1 MTETNNTP
9 ECGCQNEGIAILP
22 VRYTVIP
29 KYLKSS
35 IPSWANLSRVTNL
48 PLADDYQYHVRVMRE
63 GFLYC
68 YIPDK
73 LGSKWQIYSIDSK
86 GHLIKQFSNA
96 AAKPITDSEQQEQC
110 HCPQVKSNDSHNAFI
125 TIANPENL
133 QVVYIAFSELKWSEK
148 TLKKYEQNPHK
159 RMQVINI
166 AEWQGN
172 AESATIANHN
182 NIQSIL
188 DFDPKMNKA
197 LLPYDE
203 NRQIIFSKDNQ
214 NAQTWAVFDEPF
226 SEGRDKQYQ
235 FNKKLLDKN
244 STCEPWSVFKPE
256 SSEHLAHSMERY
268 SPSKKPMIFAI
279 EDPVG
284 IATELNG
291 YYNEP
296 YARVLQYQNER
307 RLEYDALSYIEQAK
321 SLAVLKEYYQDYS
334 FPNHNNP
341 YVKKI
346 MVSGKIEHHP
356 DKPMYCTSRGLNTL
370 IREQLYSKPGGY
382 DYYEQFNDFRLY
394 SKVGDEIFDLS
405 VYENYVLKEKKNKIM
420 PGDAAVI
427 KRLQNELVQ
436 EYKKDVND
444 FYNQESALKAQREKD
459 IKKFL
464 QKYEELVN
472 TQPFEDKHN
481 ELIKLVDEKYQNRV
495 KQLIT
500 WIHDSNFYSTVY
512 NDIDGNQLYSFD
524 DVDNQKIKELM
535 ENYETTL
542 QESLKLGEITTED
555 LEDLR
560 KINIEGILFALT
572 INKVTQGLELCEDG
586 KTFLDS
592 MTNLDYAKPN
602 NDNVNGMLWRMFAY
616 HNDDLL
622 SMIDQVVSKAESD
635 DNKTLVEKSVE
646 KLVSKL
652 DELPYAKIALMFKK
666 LQDVIMTLADLERND
681 PNNYIRSNIKIKFIG
696 LTIKI
701 RGFTLGETFTTK
713 ATQLLQPVFNLL
725 ANALYSVSTA
735 MYKVLSLTTAG
746 VLKSTAVTYLHLEY
760 QMLTALVTLDQGPNL
775 GTAKVPLYHQRWELR
790 KRMAIN
796 KARTLLNDAVA
807 NLDKRLNILFN
818 RTLSQNKANKFLHF
832 ILKASDAEPGI
843 SNTLSTTLK
852 SMRMA
857 AVVAILEL
865 YNFTSLSKT
874 HPNLDENDYYSTL
887 KISAGFALAAAC
899 VELMAMVTAATK
911 GMENL
916 VFSLG
921 KTLSGILG
929 GIASF
934 WLIANDVMQ
943 IMGINEKSN
952 SGSLKALLEVR
963 ILMLTLLGSA
973 CTLVGLSYHFIWCR
987 EFLTT
992 KAMIKIF
999 EFLGKGV
1006 GVKKVASIAAMRLVL
1021 WRIAG
1026 LVGLIIMVID
1036 FTIDKLSDDNLE
1048 TWLKRCAL
1056 RTDKYLMP
1064 HNKSHIYK
1072 TPEQQASAFEN
1083 EVLKDMFGI
1092 KDNKAQAN
1100 NITYTIN
1107 IDEALALIEQDMDNR
1122 GFLHD

>member
-1 MTETNNTP
+1 MTEKNNP
-9 ECGCQNEGIAILP
+9 PKCGCQNEGIAILP
-22 VRYTVIP
+22 VRYTVVP
-29 KYLKSS
+29 EYLKCPL
-35 IPSWANLSRVTNL
+35 PSWANLAKVTNL
-48 PLADDYQYHVRVMRE
+48 SLSKDYQYHVRVLRE
-63 GFLYC
+63 GFLYL

-73 LGSKWQIYSIDSK
+73 LGNKWQVYAIDSK
-86 GHLIKQFSNA
+86 GYLIKQFSNSVV
-96 AAKPITDSEQQEQC
+96 KPVTDSQQAEYY
-110 HCPQVKSNDSHNAFI
+110 CPQLENDENHNTFI
-125 TIANPENL
+125 TLTNPENL
-133 QVVYIAFSELKWSEK
+133 KKIYIAFSENKWSEK
-148 TLKKYEQNPHK
+148 TLQKYEKKPNE
-159 RMQVINI
+159 RMQMIDLST
-166 AEWQGN
+166 WQGN
-172 AESATIANHN
+172 AESATIANKE

-188 DFDPKMNKA
+188 DFSPKVDRN

-203 NRQIIFSKDNQ
+203 NKELIFSKDNQ
-214 NAQTWAVFDEPF
+214 DGQKWAKFNDTF

-235 FNKKLLDKN
+235 FNEKLLDKN

-256 SSEHLAHSMERY
+256 SSEYLAYSMERY
-268 SPSKKPMIFAI
+268 SSSKKPMIFAI
-279 EDPVG
+279 EDPIG

-307 RLEYDALSYIEQAK
+307 RLEYEALGYIEQAK
-321 SLAVLKEYYQDYS
+321 SLAVLKKYYQDYS
-334 FPNHNNP
+334 FPNHDNY
-341 YVKKI
+341 YVKEVMK
-346 MVSGKIEHHP
+346 SGKIEHHR
-356 DKPMYCTSRGLNTL
+356 DRPMYCTTRGLDTL

-382 DYYEQFNDFRLY
+382 DYYKQFNDFSLY
-394 SKVGDEIFDLS
+394 SKVGGEIYDLS
-405 VYENYVLKEKKNKIM
+405 IYENYVQKERYNRQSSS
-420 PGDAAVI
+420 DAVAI
-427 KRLQNELVQ
+427 FPLQNELVQ

-459 IKKFL
+459 IKNFL

-472 TQPFEDKHN
+472 TQPFEDKHD

-495 KQLIT
+495 EQLIT
-500 WIHDSNFYSTVY
+500 WIRDSNFYSTVY

-524 DVDNQKIKELM
+524 DVNNQKIKELL
-535 ENYETTL
+535 ESYEKTL
-542 QESLKLGEITTED
+542 QESLKLGEITDGD

-560 KINIEGILFALT
+560 KINIEGVLFTFT
-572 INKVTQGLELCEDG
+572 IEKVTQGLELCEEG

-592 MTNLDYAKPN
+592 MTTLDYAKPN
-602 NDNVNGMLWRMFAY
+602 NDNVNGMLWRKFAY

-622 SMIDQVVSKAESD
+622 SMIDQVVTKAESD

-681 PNNYIRSNIKIKFIG
+681 PYGHIKSRIFIG
-696 LTIKI
+696 LPIKI
-701 RGFTLGETFTTK
+701 RGFTIGETMTYK
-713 ATQLLQPVFNLL
+713 ATQLLKPVFDLL

-735 MYKVLSLTTAG
+735 MYKFLSLTTAG

-760 QMLTALVTLDQGPNL
+760 QVITAFVNLNPGPNL
-775 GTAKVPLYHQRWELR
+775 GTAKVPLYHPRDALR

-796 KARTLLNDAVA
+796 KARSLLNDAVA

-818 RTLSQNKANKFLHF
+818 RTLSQSKAKKYLYF

-843 SNTLSTTLK
+843 SKTLSTSLK

-857 AVVAILEL
+857 AVVAMLEL

-874 HPNLDENDYYSTL
+874 HPNLEQDDYYLTL
-887 KISAGFALAAAC
+887 KTSAGFALAAAC
-899 VELMAMVTAATK
+899 VELMAMVTAVTK

-921 KTLSGILG
+921 KALSGVLG

-934 WLIANDVMQ
+934 WLISGSFNQYNESEEKRYSISLKVLLFSKMVTLFV
-943 IMGINEKSN
+943 MGINT
-952 SGSLKALLEVR
+952 
-963 ILMLTLLGSA
+963 TLIG
-973 CTLVGLSYHFIWCR
+973 CSYHFIWCR
-987 EFLTT
+987 RFLTT
-992 KAMIKIF
+992 RATFWMIKM
-999 EFLGKGV
+999 LGKGV
-1006 GVKKVASIAAMRLVL
+1006 GVKIASISALRLVL
-1021 WRIAG
+1021 WRFTGWLGIG
-1026 LVGLIIMVID
+1026 IMLID
-1036 FTIDKLSDDNLE
+1036 FAIGKLSDDNLE

-1072 TPEQQASAFEN
+1072 TPEEQTSAYEKD
-1083 EVLKDMFGI
+1083 VLKDMFGI

-1100 NITYTIN
+1100 NITYAIN
-1107 IDEALALIEQDMDNR
+1107 IDEALALIEQDMDDR